1 MLLEASAGQGT
12 IGADLD
18 KLLPANPGLPPTSYL
33 LAGWVSAAGSP
44 AHCWRC
50 ERWAPMTGDTHHQW
64 CFRFLCS
71 PSTSTTQY
79 DSRRLRQRSRS
90 H

>member
-1 MLLEASAGQGT
+1 MRLLPDQATAMLLEASAGQGT

-18 KLLPANPGLPPTSYL
+18 KLVPANPGLPPTSYL

-50 ERWAPMTGDTHHQW
+50 ERWAPMTESTHHQ
-64 CFRFLCS
+64 S
-71 PSTSTTQY
+71 
-79 DSRRLRQRSRS
+79 
-90 H
+90 